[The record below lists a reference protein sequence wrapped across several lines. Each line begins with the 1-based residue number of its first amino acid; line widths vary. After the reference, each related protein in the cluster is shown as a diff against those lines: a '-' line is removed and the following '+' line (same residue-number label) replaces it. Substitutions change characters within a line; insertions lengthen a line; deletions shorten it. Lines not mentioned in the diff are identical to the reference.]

1 MRKDYLRIGEKDY
14 RVECNMSALEAFADM
29 KGWKTIDELTNISAM
44 GINDFNDLI
53 HCTVTEGENMEGRLY
68 PLKAE
73 EQKKLINL
81 KTMREFTEI
90 FRKQSDP
97 GIDIEEIKKK

>member
-1 MRKDYLRIGEKDY
+1 MRKDYIRIGERDY
-14 RVECNMSALEAFADM
+14 RVECNMSALESFADL

-53 HCTVTEGENMEGRLY
+53 HCAVTEGENMDGRLY
-68 PLKAE
+68 SIKAE

-90 FRKQSDP
+90 FRRQSDP
-97 GIDIEEIKKK
+97 GLEVEAGKKK